1 MDKIRVID
9 AINNSDLDYSELYNS
24 INIIDKEKTCFDPES
39 YREIVYLSMYLY
51 HVKKGIHTLSKNGNI
66 PEIVPKEISYGQ
78 FKKEL
83 EIYKSMSFYV
93 ELLPDISN
101 VFQELNRLA
110 SDKLLHQGYWTKIY
124 SSFVTGNELQEAGKI
139 YVSIDNSYLYQFAC
153 LMLTNCLKKDLYD
166 YEFKVNNDSKIN
178 RADNLVIYFT
188 TKNLN
193 TYLDIIEELKQQYP
207 NFRINCSHMLG
218 KEISDGVVIAKDYK
232 DGSSFTEKICKTIL
246 GLKKQGYDTETVVEA
261 IDGSIDKHLE
271 SVLSLISD
279 NEMHHK
285 KI

>member
-1 MDKIRVID
+1 MDKIRVVD
-9 AINNSDLDYSELYNS
+9 AINNSDLDYIELYNN
-24 INIIDKEKTCFDPES
+24 INIIDKEKTYFDPEF

-66 PEIVPKEISYGQ
+66 PEIIPKEISYEQ

-83 EIYKSMSFYV
+83 EIYKSMSFYD

-101 VFQELNRLA
+101 LFQELNRLA
-110 SDKLLHQGYWTKIY
+110 SSKLLDQGDWTKIY

-153 LMLTNCLKKDLYD
+153 LMLTNCLKKHLYD
-166 YEFKVNNDSKIN
+166 YEFKANNNSEIN
-178 RADNLVIYFT
+178 RTDNLVIYFT
-188 TKNLN
+188 NENLN

-207 NFRINCSHMLG
+207 HFRINCSHMLG

-232 DGSSFTEKICKTIL
+232 DGSSFTEKVCKSIL
-246 GLKKQGYDTETVVEA
+246 RLKEQGYDTETVVEA

-271 SVLSLISD
+271 SVVSLISN
-279 NEMHHK
+279 NEIRHK

>member
-9 AINNSDLDYSELYNS
+9 AINNSDLDYIELYNN
-24 INIIDKEKTCFDPES
+24 INIIDKEKTYFDPEF

-66 PEIVPKEISYGQ
+66 PEIIPKEISYEQ

-83 EIYKSMSFYV
+83 EIYKSMSFYD

-101 VFQELNRLA
+101 LFQELNRLA
-110 SDKLLHQGYWTKIY
+110 SYKLLDQGDWTKIY

-153 LMLTNCLKKDLYD
+153 LMLTNCLKKHLYD
-166 YEFKVNNDSKIN
+166 YEFKANNNSEIN
-178 RADNLVIYFT
+178 RTDNLVIYFT
-188 TKNLN
+188 NENLN
-193 TYLDIIEELKQQYP
+193 AYLDIIEDLKQQYP
-207 NFRINCSHMLG
+207 PFRINCSHMLG

-232 DGSSFTEKICKTIL
+232 DGSSFTEKVCKSIL
-246 GLKKQGYDTETVVEA
+246 GLKEQGYDTETVVEA

-271 SVLSLISD
+271 SVVSLISN
-279 NEMHHK
+279 NEIRHK

>member
-24 INIIDKEKTCFDPES
+24 INVIDKEKTYFNSES

-51 HVKKGIHTLSKNGNI
+51 HVKNGINTLSKNDNI
-66 PEIVPKEISYGQ
+66 PEIIPKKISYEQ

-83 EIYKSMSFYV
+83 ETYKSMNFYN

-101 VFQELNRLA
+101 MFQELNRLA
-110 SDKLLHQGYWTKIY
+110 SSKLLDQGDWTKIY
-124 SSFVTGNELQEAGKI
+124 SSFVTGNEFQEVGKI
-139 YVSIDNSYLYQFAC
+139 YISIDNSYLYQFAC
-153 LMLTNCLKKDLYD
+153 LMLTNCLKKHLYD
-166 YEFKVNNDSKIN
+166 YEFKINNNSKIN
-178 RADNLVIYFT
+178 RTDNLVIYFT
-188 TKNLN
+188 NENLN

-207 NFRINCSHMLG
+207 NFRINGSHMLG

-232 DGSSFTEKICKTIL
+232 DGSSFTEKVCKSIL
-246 GLKKQGYDTETVVEA
+246 RLKEQGYDTETVVEA

-271 SVLSLISD
+271 SVVSLISN
-279 NEMHHK
+279 NEIRHK

>member
-1 MDKIRVID
+1 
-9 AINNSDLDYSELYNS
+9 
-24 INIIDKEKTCFDPES
+24 
-39 YREIVYLSMYLY
+39 MYLY

-66 PEIVPKEISYGQ
+66 PEIIPKEISYEQ

-83 EIYKSMSFYV
+83 EIYKSMSFYD

-101 VFQELNRLA
+101 LFQELNRLA
-110 SDKLLHQGYWTKIY
+110 SSKLLDQGDWTKIY

-153 LMLTNCLKKDLYD
+153 LMLTNCLKKHLYD
-166 YEFKVNNDSKIN
+166 YEFKANNNSEIN
-178 RADNLVIYFT
+178 RTDNLVIYFT
-188 TKNLN
+188 NENLN

-207 NFRINCSHMLG
+207 HFRINCSHMLG

-232 DGSSFTEKICKTIL
+232 DGSSFTEKVCKSIL
-246 GLKKQGYDTETVVEA
+246 GLKEQGYDTETVVEA

-271 SVLSLISD
+271 SVVSLISN
-279 NEMHHK
+279 NEIRHK

>member
-66 PEIVPKEISYGQ
+66 PEIIPKDISYEQ

-83 EIYKSMSFYV
+83 EIYKSMSFYN
-93 ELLPDISN
+93 EFLPDISN
-101 VFQELNRLA
+101 LFQELNRLA
-110 SDKLLHQGYWTKIY
+110 CDKLLHQDYWTKIY
-124 SSFVTGNELQEAGKI
+124 SSYVTGDELQEAGKI
-139 YVSIDNSYLYQFAC
+139 YVSIDNSYLYQFAYH
-153 LMLTNCLKKDLYD
+153 MLTNCIKKHLYD
-166 YEFKVNNDSKIN
+166 YEFKVNNDSTIN

-218 KEISDGVVIAKDYK
+218 KEISDGVVIAKDYE
-232 DGSSFTEKICKTIL
+232 DGSSFTEKVCKTIL

-261 IDGSIDKHLE
+261 IDDSIDKYLE